1 MNPESFN
8 GETICGI
15 FQQVFGGFRVPA
27 IQSDIDHRVIEKSH
41 PGINDRYFETVL
53 EACGLDFMD
62 GFDDDDP
69 EQVEEKRYQ
78 AALARFN
85 SAVSE
90 LNANRNVVDK
100 RLGEY
105 APLFNYYLDYIE
117 ERVCRMGHDV
127 Y

>member
-1 MNPESFN
+1 VNPESFN
-8 GETICGI
+8 GHTIFGI
-15 FQQVFGGFRVPA
+15 FQEIFSGFRVPA
-27 IQSDIDHRVIEKSH
+27 IQSDIDHRLIERSH
-41 PGINDRYFETVL
+41 PGINDRYFEAVL

-69 EQVEEKRYQ
+69 EEEGDKRYR

-90 LNANRNVVDK
+90 LNADRSAVEK

-117 ERVCRMGHDV
+117 ERVRRMGHDV

>member
-8 GETICGI
+8 GDDVCRI
-15 FQQVFGGFRVPA
+15 FEEMFGAYRVPA
-27 IQSDIDHRVIEKSH
+27 ISVDIDHRLIEKAH
-41 PGINDRYFETVL
+41 PGINDRYFEAVL

-69 EQVEEKRYQ
+69 EEKGEKKYR

-85 SAVSE
+85 SAVAE
-90 LNANRNVVDK
+90 LTANRGTVDK
-100 RLGEY
+100 RMGEY
-105 APLFNYYLDYIE
+105 APLFTYYLDYIE
-117 ERVCRMGHDV
+117 ERVRRMGIDV

>member
-15 FQQVFGGFRVPA
+15 FQHMFTAFRVRA
-27 IQSDIDHRVIEKSH
+27 IQSDIDHREIEKSH
-41 PGINDRYFETVL
+41 PGINDPYFETVL
-53 EACGLDFMD
+53 KACGLDFMD

-69 EQVEEKRYQ
+69 EEKGEKRYR

-90 LNANRNVVDK
+90 LNANRNAVDK
-100 RLGEY
+100 RMGEY